1 LITFKNLSNESLE
14 IDSRKIVI
22 KKKFIFFCYYNKEI
36 TIKEI
41 MRITYKG
48 WNFITAANIFNSIN
62 NSIIIQANTGL
73 EEDEEFFF
81 GTGIDL
87 KIYGI
92 FQKTLKEILVENCK
106 KVDFIYVEY

>member
-1 LITFKNLSNESLE
+1 MEFILNKTSGINQKNHMINF
-14 IDSRKIVI
+14 VV
-22 KKKFIFFCYYNKEI
+22 KKLYLTNS
-36 TIKEI
+36 
-41 MRITYKG
+41 
-48 WNFITAANIFNSIN
+48 NFI
-62 NSIIIQANTGL
+62 
-73 EEDEEFFF
+73 EENEEFFF

>member
-1 LITFKNLSNESLE
+1 
-14 IDSRKIVI
+14 
-22 KKKFIFFCYYNKEI
+22 
-36 TIKEI
+36 

-48 WNFITAANIFNSIN
+48 WNFITVANIFNNIN

-73 EEDEEFFF
+73 EEDEEIFF

-92 FQKTLKEILVENCK
+92 FQKTLKK
-106 KVDFIYVEY
+106 Y